1 MAEQGL
7 SKWEMMFL
15 HLLQPYS
22 VIGKKQ
28 APNTMVNILQRM
40 FLKSIYL
47 NENYV
52 FDSILT

>member
-1 MAEQGL
+1 MRDDVLA
-7 SKWEMMFL
+7 FVA
-15 HLLQPYS
+15 PYS

-52 FDSILT
+52 FDSILI